1 MSNFMF
7 GVIALTMV
15 ELAIIGIKHT
25 YEKFHG
31 NIRKT
36 IVECIADA
44 CFMGLLIGFAML
56 DKSMIV
62 GVSIVVVCTAY
73 LLVYGYAN
81 GFFVEN
87 HIEEYED

>member
-1 MSNFMF
+1 MHNFMF
-7 GVIALTMV
+7 GVIALTVV

-36 IVECIADA
+36 VVDCLANV
-44 CFMGLLIGFAML
+44 CFLGLLIGFGMFE
-56 DKSMIV
+56 KSMIV
-62 GVSIVVVCTAY
+62 GISIVVVCMAY

-81 GFFVEN
+81 GIFKEQSYDN
-87 HIEEYED
+87 